1 MKLEKKTLSGLT
13 TLFLP
18 MSDTYST
25 TVQLFVKAGSIYETR
40 ETNGIS
46 HFLEHMFFKGGKK
59 YPTPA
64 SVAQAVESFGGMF
77 NAYTGD
83 EIASYYVKC
92 PPQHAS
98 KALDVLSD
106 MMIHAQFPQEEMER
120 EKLVVVQEIK
130 MYDDNPQALV
140 SQQWNTRYHG
150 DNPYGR
156 SILWPAENVMSFTR
170 EDLFHHQKSLYTK
183 DNMILV
189 IAGKIEHQEKLEEQ
203 IAEIFAQLGTSM
215 AGWAQAYTRQLPSE
229 QSSFYEKK
237 TEQNHLIIAAP
248 SFPYADE
255 PRYYAAKIL
264 STILGGNMSSRLFQN
279 IREKQGLC
287 YYVWAR
293 HSADSYDGLFMIRAG
308 IDKERFDFWLEKI
321 YEEIETFVSQ
331 GITHEELANAKSYLQ
346 WKLQMGIESSD
357 EMSEFIGSDFLLYN
371 EVNTLENIMKSYDAV
386 TKEDIE
392 ALLPLLAKENLYLY
406 YIK

>member
-1 MKLEKKTLSGLT
+1 MNIQSQQLSGLT

-18 MSDTYST
+18 MNDTYST
-25 TVQLFVKAGSIYETR
+25 TVQLFVKAGSIYENKQ
-40 ETNGIS
+40 TNGIS

-59 YPTPA
+59 YTTPGD
-64 SVAQAVESFGGMF
+64 VAQAVESFGGEF

-98 KALDVLSD
+98 SALDVLAD

-140 SQQWNTRYHG
+140 AEQWNKRYYG
-150 DNPYGR
+150 DNAYGR
-156 SILWPAENVMSFTR
+156 SILGPEENVMWFTR
-170 EDLFHHQKSLYTK
+170 EDLFEHQKALYTK

-189 IAGKIEHQEKLEEQ
+189 IAWKIENQTVLKAQ
-203 IAEIFAQLGTSM
+203 ISEVFAELGTTKSGG
-215 AGWAQAYTRQLPSE
+215 AAHYERSLPSE
-229 QSSFYEKK
+229 QTSFYDKK

-248 SFPYADE
+248 TFPYKE
-255 PRYYAAKIL
+255 EKRYYAARLL

-287 YYVWAR
+287 YYIWAR
-293 HSADSYDGLFMIRAG
+293 HSAGTHDGLFMIRAG
-308 IDKERFDFWLEKI
+308 IDKERFEFWLEKI
-321 YEEIETFVSQ
+321 YEEIEKFVSE
-331 GITHEELANAKSYLQ
+331 GITDEELANAKSYLIG
-346 WKLQMGIESSD
+346 KLQMGIESSD
-357 EMSEFIGSDFLLYN
+357 EMAEFIGSDYLLYN
-371 EVNTLENIMKSYDAV
+371 ETNNLEDIMKSYNAV
-386 TKEDIE
+386 TKQEIHD
-392 ALLPLLAKENLYLY
+392 LLPLLAKEHLYLY

>member
-1 MKLEKKTLSGLT
+1 MNIQNKKLAGLT

-25 TVQLFVKAGSIYETR
+25 TVQLFVKAWSMYETR
-40 ETNGIS
+40 STNGIS
-46 HFLEHMFFKGGKK
+46 HFLEHMFFKWWKK
-59 YPTPA
+59 YTTPGA
-64 SVAQAVESFGGMF
+64 VAQAVESFGGEF

-98 KALDVLSD
+98 SALDVLAD

-140 SQQWNTRYHG
+140 SEKRNTWYHG
-150 DNPYGR
+150 NNPYGR
-156 SILWPAENVMSFTR
+156 SILGPESNVMSFTR
-170 EDLFHHQKSLYTK
+170 EDLFHHQQALYTK

-189 IAGKIEHQEKLEEQ
+189 IAGKIENQAVLEGQ
-203 IAEIFAQLGTSM
+203 ISELFAQLPTYKSW
-215 AGWAQAYTRQLPSE
+215 WAEPYIRSLPSE
-229 QSSFYEKK
+229 QTSFYDKK

-248 SFPYADE
+248 TFPYQEE
-255 PRYYAAKIL
+255 PRYYAARIL

-287 YYVWAR
+287 YYIGAR
-293 HSADSYDGLFMIRAG
+293 HSAGTHDGLFMIRAG
-308 IDKERFDFWLEKI
+308 IDKERFEFWLEKI
-321 YEEIETFVSQ
+321 YEEIEKFVSD
-331 GITHEELANAKSYLQ
+331 GITDEELANAKSYLIG
-346 WKLQMGIESSD
+346 KLQMGIESSD
-357 EMSEFIGSDFLLYN
+357 EMAEFIGSDFLLYN
-371 EVNTLENIMKSYDAV
+371 EINNLEDIMKSYNAV
-386 TKEDIE
+386 TKEEIHQ
-392 ALLPLLAKENLYLY
+392 LLPLLAREHLYLY
-406 YIK
+406 YIQ

>member
-1 MKLEKKTLSGLT
+1 MLRIKIMKLEKKTLSGLT

-106 MMIHAQFPQEEMER
+106 MMIHAQFTQEEMER

-156 SILWPAENVMSFTR
+156 SIL
-170 EDLFHHQKSLYTK
+170 
-183 DNMILV
+183 
-189 IAGKIEHQEKLEEQ
+189 
-203 IAEIFAQLGTSM
+203 
-215 AGWAQAYTRQLPSE
+215 
-229 QSSFYEKK
+229 
-237 TEQNHLIIAAP
+237 
-248 SFPYADE
+248 
-255 PRYYAAKIL
+255 
-264 STILGGNMSSRLFQN
+264 
-279 IREKQGLC
+279 
-287 YYVWAR
+287 
-293 HSADSYDGLFMIRAG
+293 
-308 IDKERFDFWLEKI
+308 
-321 YEEIETFVSQ
+321 
-331 GITHEELANAKSYLQ
+331 
-346 WKLQMGIESSD
+346 
-357 EMSEFIGSDFLLYN
+357 
-371 EVNTLENIMKSYDAV
+371 
-386 TKEDIE
+386 
-392 ALLPLLAKENLYLY
+392 
-406 YIK
+406 

>member
-1 MKLEKKTLSGLT
+1 MKLDTKQLSDLT

-25 TVQLFVKAGSIYETR
+25 TVQLFVKAWSIYEDKK
-40 ETNGIS
+40 TNGIS
-46 HFLEHMFFKGGKK
+46 HFLEHMFFKWGKK
-59 YPTPA
+59 YTTPA
-64 SVAQAVESFGGMF
+64 SVAQAVESFGGEF

-92 PPQHAS
+92 PPQHTS
-98 KALDVLSD
+98 KAIDVLSD

-120 EKLVVVQEIK
+120 EKNVVVQEIK

-140 SQQWNTRYHG
+140 GEQRNKRYHG
-150 DNPYGR
+150 DNAYGR
-156 SILWPAENVMSFTR
+156 SILGPEENVMSFTR
-170 EDLFHHQKSLYTK
+170 EDLFHHQKSFYTK

-189 IAGKIEHQEKLEEQ
+189 IAGKIEDQTKLEAQ
-203 IAEIFAQLGTSM
+203 IVDVFAELGEHKS
-215 AGWAQAYTRQLPSE
+215 GWAQEYSRRLPSE
-229 QSSFYEKK
+229 QNSFYDKK

-248 SFPYADE
+248 TFPYAEE
-255 PRYYAAKIL
+255 PRYYAARIL
-264 STILGGNMSSRLFQN
+264 ATILGGNMSSRLFQN

-287 YYVWAR
+287 YYIGAR
-293 HSADSYDGLFMIRAG
+293 HSVATHDGLFYIRAG

-321 YEEIETFVSQ
+321 YEEIERFVSE
-331 GITHEELANAKSYLQ
+331 GITDEELANAKSYLQ
-346 WKLQMGIESSD
+346 GKLQMGIESSD
-357 EMSEFIGSDFLLYN
+357 EMSEFIGSDFLLYQ
-371 EVNTLENIMKSYDAV
+371 EVNNLEDIMKSYEAV
-386 TKEDIE
+386 TKEDIH